1 MNNKW
6 MRIVVALA
14 AALGLAAGMAA
25 CTPNSEPDGPGGES
39 PSSEAPA
46 SETSAEPEVV
56 VEEVTCETAEDV
68 GWALPAWEGN
78 ACKFVDELLWLFEDA
93 AAANE
98 FSAGETT
105 DIRLLGTADTDTSCD
120 VSGTD
125 AFYSLWCP
133 NAEGGY
139 VAIIDQS
146 VTDAMPDSYWAVVS
160 SVLYDYTLALM
171 EENGIEAEA
180 GSEMHGCVA
189 GLMAA
194 ALYYEEVVGDE
205 EAYAI
210 RDGYFLEESA
220 SSGFNTGYLNDAC

>member
-14 AALGLAAGMAA
+14 AALGLAVGMAA
-25 CTPNSEPDGPGGES
+25 CTSNSEPDGPGGQP

-46 SETSAEPEVV
+46 PTSAEPEPV

-93 AAANE
+93 AVAND

-105 DIRLLGTADTDTSCD
+105 DIRLLGTADTDASCG

-125 AFYSLWCP
+125 SWYSLWCP
-133 NAEGGY
+133 TSEGGY

-160 SVLYDYTLALM
+160 SVLYDYSLALM
-171 EENGIEAEA
+171 EENGMEDEA
-180 GSEMHGCVA
+180 GTHGCVA
-189 GLMAA
+189 GLMVG
-194 ALYYEEVVGDE
+194 ALYYEGVVTTE
-205 EAYAI
+205 EAWAI
-210 RDGYFLEESA
+210 RDAYFADEPA
-220 SSGFNTGYLNDAC
+220 YSGFTTAYQYDAC